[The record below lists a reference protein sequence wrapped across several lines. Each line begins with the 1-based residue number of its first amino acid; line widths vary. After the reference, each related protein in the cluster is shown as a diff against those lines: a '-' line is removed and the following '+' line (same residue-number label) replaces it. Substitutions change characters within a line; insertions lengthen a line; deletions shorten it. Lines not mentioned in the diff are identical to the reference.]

1 MLACNFYMALVF
13 IDSKYRIISFT
24 IFHNILKLERS
35 KTLKEI
41 SKLFTQVGPSVLNA
55 GAQDFKGSDA
65 KMSIIVGAM
74 AVSDL
79 VKSTLGPKGMVCSNL
94 DLRFGMC

>member
-1 MLACNFYMALVF
+1 VQ
-13 IDSKYRIISFT
+13 I
-24 IFHNILKLERS
+24 
-35 KTLKEI
+35 
-41 SKLFTQVGPSVLNA
+41 GPSVLNA

-79 VKSTLGPKGMVCSNL
+79 VKSTLGPKGMVNNKSEFKFNFKL
-94 DLRFGMC
+94 H